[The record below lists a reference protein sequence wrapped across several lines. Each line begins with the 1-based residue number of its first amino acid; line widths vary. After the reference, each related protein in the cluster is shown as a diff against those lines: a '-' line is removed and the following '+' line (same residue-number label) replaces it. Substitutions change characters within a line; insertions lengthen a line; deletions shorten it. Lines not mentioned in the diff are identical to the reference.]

1 MLAAFVLAGC
11 GSAPKKPEAAQP
23 KYYSDD
29 GPPEKV
35 PDDLDRVPEAVPHDE
50 PLNKFANRP
59 YSVFGTTYT
68 PTVDKVPFHQ
78 HGVASWYGR
87 KFQGQKT
94 ASGEPYD
101 MFKMTA
107 AHKTLPI
114 PSYARVTNVANGKS
128 VVVRI
133 NDRGPFHSDRV
144 IDLSYAAAARIG
156 IAAKGSGMV
165 DVDRVFGPEAAVA
178 AASPGSVPPATLPT
192 TPAAATVATPLAS
205 APAIVG
211 TPLDSPPPPLVAA
224 NGADPAAVPTPS
236 DGLWLQLGA
245 FSSAQAAEIFRDKAA
260 REMPWI
266 LQPLA
271 VVERGGL
278 HRVRLGPYRNRAEAD
293 AIAAKVSASLG
304 YAPSIVTQ

>member
-1 MLAAFVLAGC
+1 MTIILALAGC
-11 GSAPKKPEAAQP
+11 GSAPRKPEAAQP

-35 PDDLDRVPEAVPHDE
+35 PDGLEAVPEAVPHDE
-50 PLNKFANRP
+50 AFNKFANRP
-59 YSVFGTTYT
+59 YTVFGQTYT
-68 PTVDKVPFHQ
+68 PAVNREPFKQ
-78 HGVASWYGR
+78 RGIASWYGR

-133 NDRGPFHSDRV
+133 NDRGPFHSDRI
-144 IDLSYAAAARIG
+144 IDLSYAAASRIG
-156 IAAKGSGMV
+156 IAARGSGMV
-165 DVDRVFGPEAAVA
+165 EVERVFE
-178 AASPGSVPPATLPT
+178 
-192 TPAAATVATPLAS
+192 PAAAAAAPGPAATAASGTPPPAPTAAPTPLAT
-205 APAIVG
+205 
-211 TPLDSPPPPLVAA
+211 TPLPPPARIAEIETPVVSQ
-224 NGADPAAVPTPS
+224 DP

-245 FSSAQAAEIFRDKAA
+245 FASAQAAESFRDKAA
-260 REMPWI
+260 RDMPWI
-266 LQPLA
+266 LEPIA
-271 VVERGGL
+271 VVQQGGL
-278 HRVRLGPYRNRAEAD
+278 ARVRLGPYRNRAEAD
-293 AIAAKVSASLG
+293 AIAGKVRQSLG